1 MEFYNM
7 KVFVLIAAISFILWI
22 TNTGNVFSQSF
33 QNYEQSEIYLKL
45 LNLTKD
51 TGNDIVESMRAI
63 ESGDDTTALNILSN
77 VTVNIEEIYNGLDVL
92 IDVTTKDNDWST
104 N

>member
-33 QNYEQSEIYLKL
+33 QKYEQSEIHLKL

-63 ESGDDTTALNILSN
+63 ESSDDNTALNILSN

>member
-1 MEFYNM
+1 MEFYN
-7 KVFVLIAAISFILWI
+7 KVFVLIAAISFIFWI
-22 TNTGNVFSQSF
+22 TNTGNVFSQSS
-33 QNYEQSEIYLKL
+33 QNYEQTKIYLKL
-45 LNLTKD
+45 SNLTKS

-63 ESGDDTTALNILSN
+63 ESGDDNTALNILSN